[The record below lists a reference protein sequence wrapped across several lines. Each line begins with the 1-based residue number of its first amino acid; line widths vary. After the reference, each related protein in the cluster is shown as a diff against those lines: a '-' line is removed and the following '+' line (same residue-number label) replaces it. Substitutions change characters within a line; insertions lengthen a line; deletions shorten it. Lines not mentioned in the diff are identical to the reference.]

1 MARIRKISFRDLYAE
16 FRDRPTPAQ
25 SFIAE
30 VAEITRRKINTV
42 IAWTKGQQTPD
53 RLAQE
58 QIATHFGVDIE
69 TLFPNLRTDSDNETQ
84 C

>member
-1 MARIRKISFRDLYAE
+1 MTTTRKISFRDLYAE
-16 FRDRPTPAQ
+16 FRDQPTPAQ

-58 QIATHFGVDIE
+58 QIAAHFGVDIE
-69 TLFPNLRTDSDNETQ
+69 TLFPNLKNDDDNDTDI
-84 C
+84 

>member
-1 MARIRKISFRDLYAE
+1 MTTTRKITFRDLYAE
-16 FRDRPTPAQ
+16 FRDQPTPAQ

-42 IAWTKGQQTPD
+42 IAWTKGQQIPD

-58 QIATHFGVDIE
+58 QIAAHFGVDIE
-69 TLFPNLRTDSDNETQ
+69 TLFPNLKKR
-84 C
+84 

>member
-1 MARIRKISFRDLYAE
+1 MTTTRKITFRDLYAE
-16 FRDRPTPAQ
+16 FRDQPTPAQ

-58 QIATHFGVDIE
+58 QIAARFGVDIE
-69 TLFPNLRTDSDNETQ
+69 TLCPNLTTEDDNEML
-84 C
+84 